1 MALARFIEGTAFG
14 VLNDI
19 LSTFHSEDG
28 YATPNRF
35 EVLITR
41 PGGHASESREV
52 SMRCESINLP
62 GRNLNTLTDT
72 NIYGPTREV
81 VDGVT
86 YADEI
91 TMTFQA
97 SSGLE
102 ERVFFEEW
110 QTLAFDEETW
120 NVGYYDDYAKGAKI
134 HIFQLGSDNMVDVPT
149 YGIEAVEVYPAT
161 IAAIDYNYANSN
173 QLTKITVA
181 FNYKEWHNLAEDNV
195 VGMEYGK
202 TKQTLHDIKSIDRGL
217 FGKLPP
223 EIQRAGRD
231 IANIAKTQLPI
242 GRLTQGKIFPPF
254 T

>member
-28 YATPNRF
+28 YAQPNRF
-35 EVLITR
+35 EVIITR
-41 PGGHASESREV
+41 PQASADENRQV

-62 GRNLNTLTDT
+62 GRNLNTRTDS

-86 YADEI
+86 YADDI

-110 QTLAFDEETW
+110 QTLAFDERTW
-120 NVGYYDDYAKGAKI
+120 NVGYYNDYISTIDVYLLDRQDNRRYGLKFWEVFPKTINATELNQGTNNEIIKTEVVLSFRYWTTLDIERQRPSLGDKI
-134 HIFQLGSDNMVDVPT
+134 FDTILTGVERQ
-149 YGIEAVEVYPAT
+149 IE
-161 IAAIDYNYANSN
+161 SN
-173 QLTKITVA
+173 LPKTLTK
-181 FNYKEWHNLAEDNV
+181 
-195 VGMEYGK
+195 
-202 TKQTLHDIKSIDRGL
+202 L
-217 FGKLPP
+217 F
-223 EIQRAGRD
+223 
-231 IANIAKTQLPI
+231 
-242 GRLTQGKIFPPF
+242 
-254 T
+254 

>member
-110 QTLAFDEETW
+110 QTLAFDERTW
-120 NVGYYDDYAKGAKI
+120 NVGYYDDYAKYSNVEIYVLDRQDNRRHGLKLWEAFPKTINATELGQGINNEIIKLGVVFTFRYWTTLDIDRQRPSLADKI
-134 HIFQLGSDNMVDVPT
+134 FDTITTGVERQ
-149 YGIEAVEVYPAT
+149 IE
-161 IAAIDYNYANSN
+161 SN
-173 QLTKITVA
+173 LPKSLTK
-181 FNYKEWHNLAEDNV
+181 
-195 VGMEYGK
+195 
-202 TKQTLHDIKSIDRGL
+202 L
-217 FGKLPP
+217 F
-223 EIQRAGRD
+223 
-231 IANIAKTQLPI
+231 
-242 GRLTQGKIFPPF
+242 
-254 T
+254 

>member
-62 GRNLNTLTDT
+62 GRNLNTSEET

-110 QTLAFDEETW
+110 QTLAFDERTW
-120 NVGYYDDYAKGAKI
+120 NVGYYDDYAKYSNVEIYVLDRQDNRRYGLKLWEAFPKTINATELGQGINNEIIKLGVVFTFRYWTTLDIDRQRPSLADKI
-134 HIFQLGSDNMVDVPT
+134 FDTITTGVERQ
-149 YGIEAVEVYPAT
+149 IE
-161 IAAIDYNYANSN
+161 SN
-173 QLTKITVA
+173 LPKTLTK
-181 FNYKEWHNLAEDNV
+181 
-195 VGMEYGK
+195 
-202 TKQTLHDIKSIDRGL
+202 L
-217 FGKLPP
+217 F
-223 EIQRAGRD
+223 
-231 IANIAKTQLPI
+231 
-242 GRLTQGKIFPPF
+242 
-254 T
+254 